1 MPMNLIRI
9 FAEFLLM
16 LLLVDTDNIQ
26 FDDNDNF
33 PCIIRLWL
41 GRVTRV
47 MRTKVSRCG
56 CARWGKEMKVG
67 GAEVAYCSSMKLTL
81 SFECVES
88 TVNRSA
94 GQSSGPVVKTPPAS
108 SAVMLLIAATTT
120 APS

>member
-33 PCIIRLWL
+33 PCIIRLGL

-47 MRTKVSRCG
+47 TRTKVSRCG
-56 CARWGKEMKVG
+56 CALGKG
-67 GAEVAYCSSMKLTL
+67 GRGGGRLLFVDEAD
-81 SFECVES
+81 FELRVRG
-88 TVNRSA
+88 VHRQQVRRPIIWA
-94 GQSSGPVVKTPPAS
+94 GR
-108 SAVMLLIAATTT
+108 
-120 APS
+120 